1 MSETTAAQFSSQPGR
16 PDNGPPSATL
26 LEHIRKLQSDGLLL
40 LDHLTKRPSRHF
52 LAGAAPKETDGKAQ
66 AGANGKDKSPKESG
80 ETSPTSDLDLSFEP
94 LRRNPEAIANDPELF
109 PALVCVVDELAR
121 LAYPA
126 TPDSIERSRRK
137 ITASGF
143 LLFCFLIL
151 GLASALL
158 MSSKI
163 IEGRN
168 LVADSRAVLTQ
179 AQESHRTLSRLNPE
193 NFVTMECVK
202 VPASDCEPK
211 LATPA
216 PSAELVNA
224 YPYCEPDSPLGSA
237 EDRKTRFYL
246 QPKSTDAKQL
256 CSQLGEQ
263 KLRERMIFARLQGWN
278 CEMAKAPFLA
288 DAFLRLGLE
297 LRTVVRGEFHNKLHY
312 TECTDWF
319 MSNEDLLR
327 HWQRSELRA
336 IPTLQLLSQHLL
348 PGAMAML
355 GAAIA
360 MLMNQNRARLD
371 GRLRD
376 NFLSTLAMVIMPTSL
391 GALIGL
397 VWGTNP
403 DIITANQIK
412 FGDFSLSL
420 AVVAFFVGF
429 VFEDVLNWLRRALLS
444 TLENNAS
451 TKIVVKS

>member
-1 MSETTAAQFSSQPGR
+1 
-16 PDNGPPSATL
+16 
-26 LEHIRKLQSDGLLL
+26 
-40 LDHLTKRPSRHF
+40 
-52 LAGAAPKETDGKAQ
+52 
-66 AGANGKDKSPKESG
+66 
-80 ETSPTSDLDLSFEP
+80 
-94 LRRNPEAIANDPELF
+94 
-109 PALVCVVDELAR
+109 
-121 LAYPA
+121 
-126 TPDSIERSRRK
+126 
-137 ITASGF
+137 
-143 LLFCFLIL
+143 
-151 GLASALL
+151 
-158 MSSKI
+158 
-163 IEGRN
+163 
-168 LVADSRAVLTQ
+168 
-179 AQESHRTLSRLNPE
+179 
-193 NFVTMECVK
+193 
-202 VPASDCEPK
+202 
-211 LATPA
+211 
-216 PSAELVNA
+216 
-224 YPYCEPDSPLGSA
+224 
-237 EDRKTRFYL
+237 
-246 QPKSTDAKQL
+246 
-256 CSQLGEQ
+256 
-263 KLRERMIFARLQGWN
+263 
-278 CEMAKAPFLA
+278 
-288 DAFLRLGLE
+288 
-297 LRTVVRGEFHNKLHY
+297 
-312 TECTDWF
+312 